1 MRAVILA
8 AGRGSR
14 MKSLTEECPKGLIP
28 LCGKTLVER
37 MISSLRLSGIH
48 DIAVITGYRRDK
60 FDYLQLP
67 TFHNPD
73 WADTNMVCSLLSAR
87 NWLMREDVIVCY
99 SDIFVSP
106 EIIKSLAQDK
116 NEFALTYDRQWRD
129 LWSARFDDVLADA
142 ESFRIKDGLVIEI
155 GNKAAAVENIEGQYM
170 GLFKFTPASWQVAE
184 GILNALPAALVAKLS
199 VTPLLQRMIESGYPV
214 HGVPVS
220 GQWGEMDQED
230 DLLLYEAWAK
240 EGRFGAWFGHD

>member
-37 MISSLRLSGIH
+37 MIGSLRISGIQ

-60 FDYLQLP
+60 FDYLGLP

-73 WADTNMVCSLLSAR
+73 WADTNMVCSLRSAAD
-87 NWLMREDVIVCY
+87 WLRRDAVIVCY

-106 EIIKSLAQDK
+106 EIIQSLMRDD
-116 NEFALTYDRQWRD
+116 NEFSLTYDRQWHD
-129 LWSARFDDVLADA
+129 LWSARFPDVLADA
-142 ESFRIKDGLVIEI
+142 ESFCIRDGLIEEI
-155 GNKAAAVENIEGQYM
+155 GNKAASVDEIQGQYM
-170 GLFKFTPASWQVAE
+170 GLFRFTPASWRVAE
-184 GILNALPAALVAKLS
+184 SILDKLPADRVAKLS
-199 VTPLLQRMIESGYPV
+199 VTPLLQQMIESGYPV
-214 HGVPVS
+214 HGVPIS
-220 GQWGEMDQED
+220 GQWGEMDQEG
-230 DLLLYEAWAK
+230 DLALYEKWAR
-240 EGRFGAWFGHD
+240 EGRFGPWFEHD

>member
-37 MISSLRLSGIH
+37 MMSSLRLSGIH

-60 FDYLQLP
+60 FDYLGLP
-67 TFHNPD
+67 TFHNPE
-73 WADTNMVCSLLSAR
+73 WANTNMVCSLCAAAD
-87 NWLMREDVIVCY
+87 WLGRDDVIVCY

-106 EIIKSLAQDK
+106 EIIRSLMQDR
-116 NEFALTYDRQWRD
+116 NEFALTYDRQWHD
-129 LWSARFDDVLADA
+129 LWRARFADVLADA
-142 ESFRIKDGLVIEI
+142 ESFRIRDGLIQEI
-155 GNKAAAVENIEGQYM
+155 GNRAVSIEDIQGQYM
-170 GLFKFTPASWQVAE
+170 GLFKFTPASWRVAE
-184 GILNALPAALVAKLS
+184 NILERLPPERVAKLS
-199 VTPLLQRMIESGYPV
+199 VTPLLQHMIESGYPV

-220 GQWGEMDQED
+220 GQWGEMDQEG
-230 DLLLYEAWAK
+230 DLLLYETWAK
-240 EGRFGAWFGHD
+240 EGRFGPWFGA

>member
-28 LCGKTLVER
+28 LCGKPLVER
-37 MISSLRLSGIH
+37 MVSSLRLAGIN

-60 FDYLQLP
+60 FDYLGLP

-73 WADTNMVCSLLSAR
+73 WADTNMVCSLRVAR
-87 NWLMREDVIVCY
+87 DWLIRDEVIVSY

-106 EIIKSLAQDK
+106 EIIKTLAQDR

-129 LWSARFDDVLADA
+129 LWSARFSDVLADA
-142 ESFRIKDGLVIEI
+142 ESFRINNGLVTEI
-155 GNKAAAVENIEGQYM
+155 GNKAEVVEDIEGQYM
-170 GLFKFTPASWQVAE
+170 GLFKFTPSSWRVAE
-184 GILNALPAALVAKLS
+184 NILGALPAERVAKLS
-199 VTPLLQRMIESGYPV
+199 VTPVLQFMIESGYPV

-230 DLLLYEAWAK
+230 DLQLYELWAK
-240 EGRFGAWFGHD
+240 EGRFGTWFGHD